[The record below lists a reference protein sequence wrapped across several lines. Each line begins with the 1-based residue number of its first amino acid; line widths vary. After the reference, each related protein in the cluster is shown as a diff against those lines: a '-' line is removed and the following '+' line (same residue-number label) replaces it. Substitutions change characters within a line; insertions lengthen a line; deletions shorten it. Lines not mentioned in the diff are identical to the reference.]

1 MKTVFV
7 WAGVA
12 FTILVIDAVVI
23 YLVGIY
29 LIGQRVSTFWD
40 YVRKAPRIDQST
52 YEGQMELA
60 RRIQAE
66 EDARGD

>member
-1 MKTVFV
+1 MRWV
-7 WAGVA
+7 GLILG
-12 FTILVIDAVVI
+12 ILVFQAMIV

-29 LIGQRVSTFWD
+29 LIGERPSTFWD
-40 YVRKAPRIDQST
+40 YVRKAPRIDQGT

>member
-1 MKTVFV
+1 MKWVGLAVGILIIQAITVY
-7 WAGVA
+7 
-12 FTILVIDAVVI
+12 VI
-23 YLVGIY
+23 GIY
-29 LIGQRVSTFWD
+29 LIGQRPSTFWD